1 MRDALLFLK
10 NFLTNPARMGSFLPS
25 STHLVADMLAGVDFS
40 SARLIVEYGPGTGVF
55 TEQILKR
62 LHPDAR
68 FVCIEV
74 AEDFYSDLKA
84 RYADPRME
92 LIHGSAAD
100 VRKHLARLELEGPDA
115 VISGLPF
122 TSLPDALRHEI
133 LIETCQIMGPQTIFL
148 LYQYTRYMTGHLE
161 HYFGDIA
168 RAHTLMNVPPAYRF
182 TCRAPRPEA
191 IAAARAETAAP

>member
-10 NFLTNPARMGSFLPS
+10 NFLTNPARVGSLLPS
-25 STHLVADMLAGVDFS
+25 GPQLVADMLASIDFTT
-40 SARLIVEYGPGTGVF
+40 ARLVIEYGPGTGVF
-55 TEQILKR
+55 TGEILKR
-62 LHPDAR
+62 LRPDAR

-74 AEDFYSDLKA
+74 ADDFYTDLKA

-100 VRKHLARLELEGPDA
+100 VRKHLERLHLERPDA

-122 TSLPDALRHEI
+122 TSLPDSLRHEI
-133 LIETCQIMGPQTIFL
+133 LIETCQVMAPETVFL

-161 HYFGDIA
+161 RYFSDIQ
-168 RAHTLMNVPPAYRF
+168 RDRTLLNVPPAYRF
-182 TCRAPRPEA
+182 TCRNPRPEA
-191 IAAARAETAAP
+191 IAQAHAETAAT